1 MARFYTTSKGEFL
14 KPFDPSD
21 YGYAGTAKTTGSGT
35 RSTAA
40 PKLGDFEVLPQD
52 VNALDSRM
60 TDYQKRINDLTYQ
73 VMKDPKSIKALTPEM
88 QKLSLEIG
96 SDVRAGDIYHM
107 LNRKSEYD
115 RIVKNL
121 EEVFGDR
128 RDLLEGAI
136 NAIEIPSLIN
146 ENGEYQQ
153 IRAPRVTD
161 PWTSAREGALFKD
174 AIAVLK
180 PKLQD
185 STDWQ
190 NVPAVSDE
198 VTKYF
203 EKEDI
208 YGLNAKD
215 IENTIIS
222 QLSPQD
228 LLAITQEAELMG
240 MDPERVMKNFET
252 RIRNFA
258 NSIAGVTDKKQK
270 QTTLTDYGLQAKV
283 KANAAAEVAN
293 QKGQNWFADRLTKL
307 YVDFESIDPKEFGD
321 FMPDNVTREELKAL
335 APLLPILGRTIT
347 PEIVQQYNLTP
358 RQIEIIQGAKEYL
371 NQNISNNLKDL
382 TEAFKD
388 TAFEENDNYIIQ
400 SFNYNPNAAPGEE
413 VTITYRTTPEEGD
426 NGSDDP
432 EKRDRGQGAQAA
444 QGEVVTKPVTLGLL
458 RRILGQKELDK
469 IYTILDSR
477 GMVAEGRETII
488 WKAGEQVDAGNAGP
502 QIAPED
508 SATSTETTLPEGAT
522 WGYDPNKAD
531 EKTNPNG
538 AFLSYKELNP
548 NFENLGYVGEP
559 FVDPE
564 TKETSYR
571 YYISEEDASE
581 ISTAYKGIN
590 PLDPKVNLVEQVQRQ
605 TNEDFDQI
613 QETYEKEKE
622 IIATRDQ
629 QIAEID
635 MNQTYEDE
643 NGNTY
648 SAQEYK
654 ESLEKDKAERL
665 KKQEERE
672 AVLNG
677 GREKALEEIKNRIGP
692 EANNRRIEEAKQRA
706 LGKYATN
713 PGDSVIVEEVYDGR
727 DFSGDFLKSQN
738 EDSKIP
744 EDIKKNYPTAK
755 DIPGYTFYGHI
766 LADKKEEEIASMGG
780 NWNKMLSD
788 TENYRIVDDGKGG
801 HFIYVKTQNTNQ

>member
-52 VNALDSRM
+52 VNALDARM

-73 VMKDPKSIKALTPEM
+73 VQQDPKSIKALTPEM

-115 RIVKNL
+115 RNVATLKK
-121 EEVFGDR
+121 VFEDR
-128 RDLLEGAI
+128 PDLLEAAI
-136 NAIEIPSLIN
+136 SAIEIPPLID

-174 AIAVLK
+174 AIAALK

-190 NVPAVSDE
+190 NVPAVSDA

-240 MDPERVMKNFET
+240 MDPELVMKNFET

-270 QTTLTDYGLQAKV
+270 QATLTDYGLQAKV

-293 QKGQNWFADRLTKL
+293 QKGQNWFADRLTRL

-371 NQNISNNLKDL
+371 NQNITNNLKDL
-382 TEAFKD
+382 TEAFKE
-388 TAFEENDNYIIQ
+388 TTFEENDNYIIQ

-413 VTITYRTTPEEGD
+413 VTVTYRITPKEGD
-426 NGSDDP
+426 DDSKEP
-432 EKRDRGQGAQAA
+432 PSRDKGQGAQAA

-458 RRILGQKELDK
+458 RRILGEKEQDK

-477 GMVAEGRETII
+477 GMIAKNRETII
-488 WKAGEQVDAGNAGP
+488 WKAGEQVNAGNAGP
-502 QIAPED
+502 EVAPDD
-508 SATSTETTLPEGAT
+508 SAISTGITLPEGAT

-531 EKTNPNG
+531 EKNNPNG

-559 FVDPE
+559 FVDPN

-571 YYISEEDASE
+571 YYISEKDASE
-581 ISTAYKGIN
+581 LSTRYKGIN
-590 PLDPKVNLVEQVQRQ
+590 PLDPKVNLLEQRQRQIDQDYEQRQ
-605 TNEDFDQI
+605 TEI
-613 QETYEKEKE
+613 QE
-622 IIATRDQ
+622 ATQKNTTIDQ

-635 MNQTYEDE
+635 VNETVDLEGGE
-643 NGNTY
+643 TLSG
-648 SAQEYK
+648 QEYK
-654 ESLEKDKAERL
+654 ERLEKNRAENL
-665 KKQEERE
+665 KILEEAEAENKKYRE
-672 AVLNG
+672 QALKEIMDFASPEAG
-677 GREKALEEIKNRIGP
+677 EDRRKEAEEKALS
-692 EANNRRIEEAKQRA
+692 
-706 LGKYATN
+706 KYATN
-713 PGDSVIVEEVYDGR
+713 AEDSVIVKEVYSGR
-727 DFSGDFLKSQN
+727 DFSGDYVKSQN
-738 EDSKIP
+738 ENSKIP
-744 EDIKKNYPTAK
+744 EDIKNNYPTAK

-801 HFIYVKTQNTNQ
+801 HFIFVKTQNTNQ